1 MRGTGIYE
9 TGAVE
14 VTFSATGEPTDYI
27 VPGSPRWVQWDD
39 IKIEAL
45 TILGVEVDPQSLPP
59 DLVSAILALADETDI
74 EADT

>member
-1 MRGTGIYE
+1 MRGTGTYE

-14 VTFSATGEPTDYI
+14 VTFSATGYWDDYM

-59 DLVSAILALADETDI
+59 DLASAILALADETDI